1 MKSSFISKKIRPKP
15 RRKHVFK
22 FGTKCLSYAFVI
34 GIAINLLIYGK
45 LHNAFN
51 NDFVE
56 MEKYISSKIKIP
68 IGTTGDGK
76 SSEGSY
82 YDPSK
87 IMYLNVSD
95 SSSLLAKEKHFTRK
109 EESEQYSIDVLS
121 IGSTFSVERAETQ
134 MKTWGSHT
142 SRRHFWLATEFDDPD
157 PTCHTTMTLKEVE
170 DLSDSCRMTL
180 GSRFWRK
187 KKALNKLTQTWKN
200 TFAKKP
206 WLAEKKNPVGWIC
219 AQRRFIF
226 ALSKLL
232 KIYREGRDKH
242 GVDLPDYLIFGDDDT
257 YVNLEI
263 MEEQLLRSPNQEVK
277 DKKLSLE
284 DELRMVYP
292 TQNTPVVWAGCRIR
306 SPLHVVNDTLP
317 FGGFG
322 VLISKASI
330 ERFIQPLYCNET
342 STGFEFEACERFT
355 PAYQNEATIGEY
367 KYFDPGMS
375 VSDLMGSYAGNINEK
390 FCLHSGTSYLFI
402 TEINVFIFSI
412 HVFYLLFYYNQFLE
426 CFFFPR
432 LGYGLLCKLLQYIAT
447 CSDNWANTRR
457 S

>member
-1 MKSSFISKKIRPKP
+1 MRSSFISKKIRSMP
-15 RRKHVFK
+15 RQKNLFLSLFVF
-22 FGTKCLSYAFVI
+22 S
-34 GIAINLLIYGK
+34 IAIYLLMFSK
-45 LHNAFN
+45 ALHNAFN
-51 NDFVE
+51 NDSLE
-56 MEKYISSKIKIP
+56 IENYISSKIKIP
-68 IGTTGDGK
+68 VGTTGDGK

-87 IMYLNVSD
+87 IMLLNVSD
-95 SSSLLAKEKHFTRK
+95 SSSLLAKEKHLTGK

-121 IGSTFSVERAETQ
+121 IGSIFSVERAETQ

-170 DLSDSCRMTL
+170 DLSYSCRKNST
-180 GSRFWRK
+180 FWGK
-187 KKALNKLTQTWKN
+187 KQFYNKLTGSYKN
-200 TFAKKP
+200 NYARKQ
-206 WLAEKKNPVGWIC
+206 WLAKKKNPVGWVC

-226 ALSKLL
+226 ALSKLFT
-232 KIYREGRDKH
+232 IYREARDKH